1 MTAATAP
8 ELQPAIA
15 DLVARVNAI
24 DPNAIRLDAEPDALL
39 RNPNKN
45 LDKKQK
51 KGFLQKLKGL
61 IN

>member
-1 MTAATAP
+1 
-8 ELQPAIA
+8 LQPAIA